1 MSQQTLYKGIKVMDT
16 VVSGNESVVD
26 ALAVRIRTYKKE
38 HPNLSGA
45 QIARRFN
52 MTSSS
57 FNRIENGDVRVPT
70 IDQVLKILRG
80 TGATGDILKYLD
92 AHYPQIAETYREVY
106 DTRNTEF
113 VPQDLECHLNDK
125 DKFLIILLALTGDGT
140 TRDEVLR
147 EFGRKGLSEL
157 EYLLEKGHLVEEN
170 GVIGKNDKILN
181 TSFET
186 LKNLLL
192 FSVQDCYEPCR
203 AMSKENYIYYKAI
216 GVKDESITRRI
227 GAILK
232 NAQNEIE
239 DMLSKP
245 ENLGSE
251 KIFYGVVIDS
261 LLNNKSGIHAGGLQ

>member
-1 MSQQTLYKGIKVMDT
+1 MDT
-16 VVSGNESVVD
+16 VVSNNESIVG
-26 ALAVRIRTYKKE
+26 ALGVRIRSYKKE

-57 FNRIENGDVRVPT
+57 LNRIENGDVRVPT

-92 AHYPQIAETYREVY
+92 ENYPSIAETYREVY

-140 TRDEVLR
+140 TREEVLR

-157 EYLLEKGHLVEEN
+157 EYLLEKGHLIEED
-170 GVIGKNDKILN
+170 GVIGKNDKVLTMGMETVKKLLAYSVEECFKTEMCSEKLNSIL
-181 TSFET
+181 
-186 LKNLLL
+186 
-192 FSVQDCYEPCR
+192 
-203 AMSKENYIYYKAI
+203 YKTAA
-216 GVKDESITRRI
+216 VKDKNVIKRI
-227 GAILK
+227 RAVLNDARHEIDKIL
-232 NAQNEIE
+232 E
-239 DMLSKP
+239 DP

-251 KIFYGVVIDS
+251 RIFIGMVSDS
-261 LLNNKSGIHAGGLQ
+261 LISEYPVVGGVQ